1 VTVNCVGPST
11 TMLGKI
17 LRDARPTTDA
27 RSERCL
33 AAALGYPKSWRV
45 VRKVAQFKDEKATGD
60 SDNNKAVVEDRIYA
74 GNPNLSVDTYFNHE
88 AARKAALKWVEGESS
103 GYDQKGGQ
111 LLPMVSLYNKKDA
124 VEVYYESD
132 DNWYEATIVKRIEYD
147 DDIRYTVHY
156 TEEDSTQKN
165 ISQDLIRPA
174 SQKRKKRKLE
184 KQQQDGD
191 EEPASQAEQDEMN
204 DADLATAQSM
214 GLPEGWTARHETGR
228 KWDIRGP
235 DGKQYRSKKAALDY
249 VKYQL
254 QKEELEGD
262 PPWRKTDH
270 KYLGVRVK
278 WTHKVKYSG
287 RRHVDVS
294 QSGTVVGWISDTDV
308 DKNGD
313 PGFVSEKTGE
323 KAELFNV
330 KFDDDPNH
338 PYANHLLDEQD
349 LEEYEILDCLLP

>member
-1 VTVNCVGPST
+1 
-11 TMLGKI
+11 MLGKI
-17 LRDARPTTDA
+17 LRDPRPTTDA

-45 VRKVAQFKDEKATGD
+45 VRKVIQFKDENATG
-60 SDNNKAVVEDRIYA
+60 SGNGNSKEAVEDRIYA
-74 GNPNLSVDTYFNHE
+74 GNPDLSVDTYFNHE

-111 LLPMVSLYNKKDA
+111 LLPMVALYNKKDA
-124 VEVYYESD
+124 VEVYYEPD
-132 DNWYEATIVKRIEYD
+132 DEWYEATIVKRTEYD

-174 SQKRKKRKLE
+174 PQKRKKRKLE
-184 KQQQDGD
+184 EEQDG
-191 EEPASQAEQDEMN
+191 EEQADQATQDEMN
-204 DADLATAQSM
+204 DVDLATAQSI
-214 GLPEGWTARHETGR
+214 GLPEGWTARNEGGR

-235 DGKQYRSKKAALDY
+235 DGSKYRSKKAALDY
-249 VKYQL
+249 IKYHL

-270 KYLGVRVK
+270 KYLGNRIK
-278 WTHKVKYSG
+278 WSHKVKYSG
-287 RRHVDVS
+287 RRYVDIS
-294 QSGTVVGWISDTDV
+294 QIGTVVGWISDTDV

-323 KAELFNV
+323 PAELFNV

-349 LEEYEILDCLLP
+349 LEEYELLDCLLPK